1 MRGEMGEVQGQGD
14 EPRWH
19 KRRRCI
25 HVMLGIPLFGV
36 VLLFLPAGTFVW
48 GRGWGFLLVCWIMEM
63 RALGY
68 LERTNPA
75 LLTARRHLVYPG
87 TKRWDKVLLSI
98 LLPVVLTIFPLA
110 AMDNQRCQ
118 WSAVPWRLSAC
129 GYVLLLFG
137 FWLST
142 WAGRVNAFAE
152 PSVRIQTERGQTVMT
167 TGPYAM
173 IRHPISTASIGLFFG
188 TALALGSYW
197 ALLPASVA
205 SGLLILRTQW
215 EDQTLQAELDGYRAY
230 IHQVPSKL
238 ILHVW

>member
-1 MRGEMGEVQGQGD
+1 MSGEMGEGQGD
-14 EPRWH
+14 GPRWDY
-19 KRRRCI
+19 RRRFI
-25 HVMLGIPLFGV
+25 RVMEGIPLFCV
-36 VLLFLPAGTFVW
+36 VFLFLPAGTFAW

-63 RALGY
+63 RALVY

-110 AMDNQRCQ
+110 ALDNRRFQ
-118 WSAVPWRLSAC
+118 WSTMPWWLSAC

-137 FWLST
+137 FSLST

-152 PSVRIQTERGQTVMT
+152 PSVRIQTERGQRVITR
-167 TGPYAM
+167 GPYAM

-197 ALLPASVA
+197 ALVPASVA

-215 EDQTLQAELDGYRAY
+215 EDQTLQAELAGYREY
-230 IHQVPSKL
+230 THRVPSKL
-238 ILHVW
+238 IPHVW

>member
-1 MRGEMGEVQGQGD
+1 MSGAMGKVQGQRD
-14 EPRWH
+14 ESQWDNW
-19 KRRRCI
+19 RRCI
-25 HVMLGIPLFGV
+25 HVMLGIPLFCV
-36 VLLFLPAGTFVW
+36 VFLFLPAGSFAW
-48 GRGWGFLLVCWIMEM
+48 GRAWGFLLVCWTMEM
-63 RALGY
+63 RALVS

-110 AMDNQRCQ
+110 ALDTARFQ
-118 WSAVPWRLSAC
+118 WSTMPWWLSGC
-129 GYVLLLFG
+129 GYLLLVFG

-152 PSVRIQTERGQTVMT
+152 PSVRLQTERGQRVIS

-173 IRHPISTASIGLFFG
+173 IRHPIYTASIGLFFG

-197 ALLPASVA
+197 ALLPASIA
-205 SGLLILRTQW
+205 SGILILRTQW
-215 EDQTLQAELDGYRAY
+215 EDQTLQAELDGYREY
-230 IHQVPSKL
+230 THWVDRKS
-238 ILHVW
+238 VV

>member
-1 MRGEMGEVQGQGD
+1 MGEVQRQGD

-19 KRRRCI
+19 KRRRFI

-36 VLLFLPAGTFVW
+36 VFLFLPAGTFAW
-48 GRGWGFLLVCWIMEM
+48 GRGWGFLLVCWTMEM
-63 RALGY
+63 RALVS

-110 AMDNQRCQ
+110 AVNTQRFQ
-118 WSAVPWRLSAC
+118 WSTVPWWLSGC
-129 GYVLLLFG
+129 GYLLLLFG

-142 WAGRVNAFAE
+142 WAGRVNGFAE
-152 PSVRIQTERGQTVMT
+152 PSVRIQAARGQTVIT
-167 TGPYAM
+167 TGPYAT
-173 IRHPISTASIGLFFG
+173 IRHPIYTGSIGLFFG

-197 ALLPASVA
+197 ALVPASVA

-215 EDQTLQAELDGYRAY
+215 EDQTLQAELEGYQEYTHR
-230 IHQVPSKL
+230 VPYKL
-238 ILHVW
+238 IPHVW